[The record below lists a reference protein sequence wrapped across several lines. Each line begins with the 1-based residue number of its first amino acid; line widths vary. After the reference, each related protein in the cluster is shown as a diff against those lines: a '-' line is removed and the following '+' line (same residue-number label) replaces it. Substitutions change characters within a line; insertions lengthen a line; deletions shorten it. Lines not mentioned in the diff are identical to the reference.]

1 MKGVKPIPHLQYE
14 TGCLQRKVRHTQPRR
29 RDAGMRSGEHT
40 QRQEATQR
48 SSPRQVCGRLLKMK
62 PLSSSF
68 FPETAIHETASQW
81 CIFKW
86 KAMMADSSGPLRTK
100 CSWVGGGFSAL
111 PIVLG
116 VRKSL
121 GAEVPDL
128 RRVFFTDITV
138 LSQAWPCLQTS
149 KLLFNDFSLWF
160 KNFYFCFSVLTRC
173 K

>member
-1 MKGVKPIPHLQYE
+1 MKGGKPIPHLQYE

-128 RRVFFTDITV
+128 RRVFFTDVTV

-149 KLLFNDFSLWF
+149 KLLFTDFSLWF